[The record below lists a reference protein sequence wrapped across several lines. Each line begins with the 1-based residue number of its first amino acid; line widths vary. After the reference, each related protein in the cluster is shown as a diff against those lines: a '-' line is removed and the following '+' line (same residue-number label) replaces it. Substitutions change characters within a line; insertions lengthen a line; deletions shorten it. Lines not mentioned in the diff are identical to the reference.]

1 MINLAML
8 TQWIT
13 QIITVLILASIINLL
28 VPETMLKKYIQLVVG
43 LIMILIFLK
52 PILFIFDMD
61 LEKALEVSTYQ
72 LSQSNKNNQN
82 VESLINFQKKEIQA
96 SQRAYIE
103 EEMAVQ
109 LKKVASDTLLNKHN
123 MEITNMS
130 FLFKDEKDL
139 SYEALEEVI
148 VYVQEMDNEEGAV
161 RRVNKIIIN
170 TNEVMP
176 EKDHA
181 FEEEISTLLADIW
194 EIDGQIITVYWE
206 GGNA

>member
-1 MINLAML
+1 MF

-28 VPETMLKKYIQLVVG
+28 VPETMLKKYIQLVIG

-72 LSQSNKNNQN
+72 LSQSNKNDRN

-109 LKKVASDTLLNKHN
+109 LKKVASDTLLSEHN
-123 MEITNMS
+123 IEITNME

-139 SYEALEEVI
+139 SYETLEGVI
-148 VYVQEMDNEEGAV
+148 VYVQKMDNEEGAV

-170 TNEVMP
+170 TNEIIP
-176 EKDHA
+176 EDDDG
-181 FEEEISTLLADIW
+181 FEEEITTLLADIW
-194 EIDGQIITVYWE
+194 EIDDKLITVYWE
-206 GGNA
+206 GGNS